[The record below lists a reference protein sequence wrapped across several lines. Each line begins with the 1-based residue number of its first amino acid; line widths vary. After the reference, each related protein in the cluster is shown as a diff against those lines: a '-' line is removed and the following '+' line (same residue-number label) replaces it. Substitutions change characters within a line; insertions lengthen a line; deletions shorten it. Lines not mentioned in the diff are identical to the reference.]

1 MGELAERIENN
12 FINIYSKFDILDKKL
27 NNYHMKFHKINE
39 MIDIIIS
46 DEYSKIYKTYYPMKN
61 YDLVRDQFFINNAV
75 IDIPLKANTY
85 IIFKYI
91 FESEYI
97 NIPLVIN
104 LKIDDVLEKD
114 FNIHLKKHNEVRH
127 MFKLDY
133 NITTINFYLYL
144 FNNEIYNDD
153 KMEYLKKILFNNK
166 KIKFNIFSFIY
177 MNYYRKTVNNT
188 ANDVKLKM
196 QIGALTVKIT
206 ENINKINYL
215 LEVDKNIKKDI
226 VNNSNKIVSM
236 NESITNNFNRI
247 SINDKNIK
255 FKIDTINSNI
265 DEIKSTL
272 TNVKNDLSDFKVNE
286 NVANYSIQNF
296 FIYDIDVENDYT
308 LNKDNPKFFIF
319 TYTLEDDFK
328 VDSVL
333 EINCKLLY
341 DYTTYNNIG
350 SLMHI
355 FRLYNE
361 NNVLIHEYKNL
372 KCTSGDNLKDDLNH
386 IDLFYVKLNNDYS
399 VIKIELILS
408 ILDTVTK
415 SISCKLYNSLSSNFL
430 CIKYIKKN

>member
-1 MGELAERIENN
+1 
-12 FINIYSKFDILDKKL
+12 
-27 NNYHMKFHKINE
+27 
-39 MIDIIIS
+39 
-46 DEYSKIYKTYYPMKN
+46 
-61 YDLVRDQFFINNAV
+61 
-75 IDIPLKANTY
+75 
-85 IIFKYI
+85 
-91 FESEYI
+91 
-97 NIPLVIN
+97 
-104 LKIDDVLEKD
+104 
-114 FNIHLKKHNEVRH
+114 
-127 MFKLDY
+127 
-133 NITTINFYLYL
+133 
-144 FNNEIYNDD
+144 
-153 KMEYLKKILFNNK
+153 
-166 KIKFNIFSFIY
+166 
-177 MNYYRKTVNNT
+177 MNYNRKTVNNT

-206 ENINKINYL
+206 ENINKINDL

-247 SINDKNIK
+247 SINDKNIE
-255 FKIDTINSNI
+255 FKTDTINSNI

-296 FIYDIDVENDYT
+296 FIHDIDVENDYT
-308 LNKDNPKFFIF
+308 LNKDNPKFVIF

-341 DYTTYNNIG
+341 DYATYNNIG

-372 KCTSGDNLKDDLNH
+372 KCNSGDNLKDDLNH
-386 IDLFYVKLNNDYS
+386 IDLFYLKLNND
-399 VIKIELILS
+399 
-408 ILDTVTK
+408 
-415 SISCKLYNSLSSNFL
+415 
-430 CIKYIKKN
+430 